1 MRSMSVLCL
10 IAAISLAGSA
20 RAEEVNPL
28 FSGKAESAFTE
39 SLEQPAPVV
48 VWNRTIVVFRTSYN
62 DLTPADRARLAK
74 ARIEA
79 LPARAELKTT
89 TFNVKAAGLSGIII
103 SIGTVSVFGLLPGDI
118 DTASGE
124 TLETAAR
131 AAADRLKAVLDE
143 HAAQL
148 KWTNLVKNI
157 GLTVVATLVFILTSW
172 VILRIKNLAMARFER
187 GVADWQRPL
196 SLAGINLVPVL
207 LFIGRSL
214 VKLTLLVSLLATF
227 YLWLAFCLAQ
237 FFFTAPYAERL
248 GMYFV
253 DLLTTLT
260 LGIVDAA
267 PGLFTVIVIFW
278 LTRVL
283 STGISQFFLGVEK
296 GTISVTWLEPDS
308 ARASRRIVV
317 AGSLA

>member
-1 MRSMSVLCL
+1 MRRMSVLIL
-10 IAAISLAGSA
+10 IAAIALAGSA
-20 RAEEVNPL
+20 RAEDVNPL
-28 FSGKAESAFTE
+28 SPDKAASAFTE

-79 LPARAELKTT
+79 LPARAELKTM
-89 TFNVKAAGLSGIII
+89 TFNVKAAGLSGIVI
-103 SIGTVSVFGLLPGDI
+103 SIGTVSVFGLLPGDV

-157 GLTVVATLVFILTSW
+157 GLTVVATLIFILTSW
-172 VILRIKNLAMARFER
+172 VILRIKNVAMARLER
-187 GVADWQRPL
+187 GFADWQRPL

-214 VKLTLLVSLLATF
+214 LKLTLLVSLLATF

-237 FFFTAPYAERL
+237 FFFHRAICGTAGNVFCRAAYDVDAWNSRRGPRTLYRHR
-248 GMYFV
+248 
-253 DLLTTLT
+253 DLL
-260 LGIVDAA
+260 VD
-267 PGLFTVIVIFW
+267 PGPVYRDLLI
-278 LTRVL
+278 
-283 STGISQFFLGVEK
+283 FLGSGE
-296 GTISVTWLEPDS
+296 GNHQRYM
-308 ARASRRIVV
+308 A
-317 AGSLA
+317 